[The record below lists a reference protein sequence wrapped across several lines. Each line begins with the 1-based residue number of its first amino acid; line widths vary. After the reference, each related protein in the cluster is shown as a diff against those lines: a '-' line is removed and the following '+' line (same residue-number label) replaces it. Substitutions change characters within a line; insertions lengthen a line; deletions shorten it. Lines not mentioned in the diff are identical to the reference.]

1 MHGLARWESRYDDAT
16 LVMNIDKDNVA
27 DYLYTRHLLDAP
39 PEGSCTVEELGGGFL
54 NTVLRVSAGDR
65 SVVVKQAL
73 DALRLFPDLRV
84 TTDRIVYETQALRE
98 LDGLFPE
105 GTVPAVL
112 HFDDERRILVMSD
125 LGKRPS
131 LETEL
136 ERGRVDASV
145 AGKLGEFL
153 SSLHCQTWDDP
164 DLRARFDNEDMQGLR
179 YKYCFYFVEDPDL
192 NRVARRLAE
201 TFTETKQALLHG
213 DFWTA
218 SVIVAEERV
227 HTFDLEFVNYGHP
240 AQDAGFIMAHY
251 LLHAY
256 NSPRN
261 ADRVFDA
268 VERLWATYAD
278 GMGDYLA
285 EGTETTALRQAGLEM
300 MFRIDGINQV
310 KYITDDGIKARIRQA
325 ARPMML
331 DEGIAVAGLRHV

>member
-1 MHGLARWESRYDDAT
+1 
-16 LVMNIDKDNVA
+16 MNIDKDNVA

-39 PEGSCTVEELGGGFL
+39 PEGACTVEELGGGFL

-73 DALRLFPDLRV
+73 DALRLFPDLKV
-84 TTDRIVYETQALRE
+84 TTGRIVYETEALRVM
-98 LDGLFPE
+98 DGLFPP
-105 GTVPAVL
+105 GTVPSVL
-112 HFDDERRILVMSD
+112 HFDDAHRVLVMSD
-125 LGKRPS
+125 LGRRPS

-136 ERGRVDASV
+136 EGGRVDPSV

-153 SSLHCQTWDDP
+153 STLHRQTWDDP
-164 DLRARFDNEDMQGLR
+164 ALREKFDNEAMQGLR
-179 YKYCFYFVEDPDL
+179 YEYCFYFVEDPAL
-192 NRVARRLAE
+192 NRVARRLAGK
-201 TFTETKQALLHG
+201 FTETKLALLHG

-218 SVIVAEERV
+218 SVIAAEERV

-256 NSPRN
+256 NNPRA
-261 ADRVFDA
+261 ADAVFGA
-268 VERLWATYAD
+268 VERLWSAYAGGMD
-278 GMGDYLA
+278 GLLP

-300 MFRIDGINQV
+300 IFRIDGINQV
-310 KYITDDGIKARIRQA
+310 SYITDDGVKARIRQA

-331 DEGIAVAGLRHV
+331 DDGIAVAGLRSV

>member
-1 MHGLARWESRYDDAT
+1 
-16 LVMNIDKDNVA
+16 MNIDKDNVA
-27 DYLYTRHLLDAP
+27 EYVHTRHLLAP
-39 PEGSCTVEELGGGFL
+39 PQKGSCTVEELGGGFL

-73 DALRLFPDLRV
+73 DALRLFPDLEV
-84 TTDRIVYETQALRE
+84 TTDRIVYETEALKVLNR
-98 LDGLFPE
+98 LFPE

-112 HFDDERRILVMSD
+112 HFDDAYRILVMSD

-136 ERGRVDASV
+136 ERGRVDLAV
-145 AGKLGEFL
+145 AERLGGFI
-153 SSLHCQTWDDP
+153 SSLHRQTWDDQS
-164 DLRARFDNEDMQGLR
+164 LREQFDNEAMQALR
-179 YKYCFYFVEDPDL
+179 YKYCFYFVEDPEL

-201 TFTETKQALLHG
+201 AFTETKQALLHG

-218 SVIVAEERV
+218 SVIAAEERV

-256 NSPRN
+256 NDPR
-261 ADRVFDA
+261 AATQVFDT
-268 VERLWATYAD
+268 VERLWDAYAV
-278 GMGDYLA
+278 GMGGLLPA
-285 EGTETTALRQAGLEM
+285 ATETTALQQAGLEM
-300 MFRIDGINQV
+300 LFRIDGINQV
-310 KYITDDGIKARIRQA
+310 RYITDDGVKARIREA

-331 DEGIAVAGLRHV
+331 DDGMAVAGLRHV

>member
-1 MHGLARWESRYDDAT
+1 
-16 LVMNIDKDNVA
+16 MNIDKDNVA
-27 DYLYTRHLLDAP
+27 EYVHTRQLLSLP
-39 PEGSCTVEELGGGFL
+39 PDGSSTVEELGGGFL

-73 DALRLFPDLRV
+73 DALRLFPDLKV
-84 TTDRIVYETQALRE
+84 TTDRIVFETEALRV
-98 LDGLFPE
+98 LDGLFPV
-105 GTVPAVL
+105 GTVPSVL
-112 HFDDERRILVMSD
+112 HFDDTHRILVMSD

-136 ERGRVDASV
+136 ERGRVDLSV

-153 SSLHCQTWDDP
+153 STLHGQTWDDP
-164 DLRARFDNEDMQGLR
+164 ALCEQFDNEAMQGLR
-179 YKYCFYFVEDPDL
+179 YAYCFYFVEDPEL

-218 SVIVAEERV
+218 SVIAAEDRV

-256 NSPRN
+256 NNPRV
-261 ADRVFDA
+261 ATMIFDS
-268 VERLWATYAD
+268 VERLWSAYAG
-278 GMGDYLA
+278 GMGGLLPED
-285 EGTETTALRQAGLEM
+285 TETTALRQAGLEM
-300 MFRIDGINQV
+300 LFRIDGINQV
-310 KYITDDGIKARIRQA
+310 DYITDDGVKARIRQA

-331 DEGIAVAGLRHV
+331 DGGIAVAGLRHV

>member
-1 MHGLARWESRYDDAT
+1 
-16 LVMNIDKDNVA
+16 MNIDKDNVA
-27 DYLYTRHLLDAP
+27 EYVHTRNLLAP
-39 PEGSCTVEELGGGFL
+39 PPTGSCTVEGLGGGFL
-54 NTVLRVSAGDR
+54 NTVLRVSSGDR

-73 DALRLFPDLRV
+73 DALRLFPDLEV
-84 TTDRIVYETQALRE
+84 TTERIVFETEALRV

-112 HFDDERRILVMSD
+112 HFDDENRVLVMSD
-125 LGKRPS
+125 LGNRPS

-136 ERGRVDASV
+136 ERGRVDLDV

-153 SSLHCQTWDDP
+153 STLHRQTWDDP
-164 DLRARFDNEDMQGLR
+164 DLRGRFDNVDMQGLR
-179 YKYCFYFVEDPDL
+179 YKYCFYFVEDPELD
-192 NRVARRLAE
+192 RVARRLAE
-201 TFTETKQALLHG
+201 TFTETKLALLHG

-218 SVIVAEERV
+218 SVIAAEERV

-256 NSPRN
+256 NSPRVS
-261 ADRVFDA
+261 DDIFDA
-268 VERLWATYAD
+268 VEGLWGAYAG
-278 GMGDYLA
+278 GMGGYLA

-300 MFRIDGINQV
+300 LFRIDGINQV
-310 KYITDDGIKARIRQA
+310 KYITDDGVKARIRQA

>member
-1 MHGLARWESRYDDAT
+1 
-16 LVMNIDKDNVA
+16 MNIDKDNVA
-27 DYLYTRHLLDAP
+27 EYVHTRDLLAPP

-54 NTVLRVSAGDR
+54 NTVLRVTADDR

-73 DALRLFPDLRV
+73 DALRLFPDLKV
-84 TTDRIVYETQALRE
+84 TTDRIVYETRALRV
-98 LDGLFPE
+98 LNGLFPE

-112 HFDDERRILVMSD
+112 HFDDAHRILVMSD

-136 ERGRVDASV
+136 ERGRVDPAV
-145 AGKLGEFL
+145 AEQLGGFL
-153 SSLHCQTWDDP
+153 STLHRQTWDDRE
-164 DLRARFDNEDMQGLR
+164 LREQFDNEAMQGLR
-179 YKYCFYFVEDPDL
+179 YKYCFYFVEDPAL

-218 SVIVAEERV
+218 SVIAAEERV

-256 NSPRN
+256 NNPRV
-261 ADRVFDA
+261 AAGIFDA
-268 VERLWATYAD
+268 VEGLWSAYAR
-278 GMGDYLA
+278 GMGDRLPG
-285 EGTETTALRQAGLEM
+285 ETETTALRQAGLEM
-300 MFRIDGINQV
+300 LFRIDGINQV
-310 KYITDDGIKARIRQA
+310 RYITDDGVKARIRQA

-331 DEGIAVAGLRHV
+331 DDGISVAGLRQLQA